1 MQVYINFDTDKA
13 SLQPSAEPVLRELL
27 AALTSRP
34 ELRVDLIG
42 HTDAVGPAA
51 HNQDLSA
58 RRAGTVLT
66 WLVQH
71 GIAASRV
78 QSSGRGSKDPI
89 ADNNSELGRAL
100 NRRVEVKA
108 LN

>member
-1 MQVYINFDTDKA
+1 MQVYINFDTGKA
-13 SLQPSAEPVLRELL
+13 TLQPSAELVLRDLL
-27 AALTSRP
+27 AALNGRP

-42 HTDAVGPAA
+42 HTDAVGSAS

-71 GIAASRV
+71 GIVPSRLH
-78 QSSGRGSKDPI
+78 SGGRGSTEPI
-89 ADNNSELGRAL
+89 ADNKSELGPAL